1 MCAMSTFFS
10 KTTIRTILAVIAF
23 CTLTALNIESA
34 YAQQVVRCPSCGGSG
49 AVLVGYNY
57 YGQPMYNYCPTCGGR
72 GQVVTQ
78 GANPSFRGGQSDELI
93 GTIYPYFYNWQ
104 WIQSKTAYKLYKRPN
119 GSLYVVMSG
128 SSSKIDVSKSSKSEW
143 TYQFY
148 QSGYY
153 YFN

>member
-1 MCAMSTFFS
+1 MLTLFS
-10 KTTIRTILAVIAF
+10 QTTIRTILAVIAF
-23 CTLTALNIESA
+23 CTLTAINSESA
-34 YAQQVVRCPSCGGSG
+34 YAQQVVQCPSCGGTG
-49 AVLVGYNY
+49 AFFVGYNY

-78 GANPSFRGGQSDELI
+78 GHNPSFRGDQSDELI
-93 GTIYPYFYNWQ
+93 GTIYPYFYNWD

-128 SSSKIDVSKSSKSEW
+128 NSNKINVSKSSKSGW

-153 YFN
+153 YFNL